1 MIIKGKKVSD
11 TFPGMRFW
19 MWLVW
24 AVVMASIAAQFS
36 TAAISNIPY
45 KLAMVIF
52 AVPLAYL
59 ADLALYTFSHNKHLN
74 EDAPRDSVTTAR
86 IIARALV
93 YAATVLGLTLGL

>member
-11 TFPGMRFW
+11 IFPGARFW

-24 AVVMASIAAQFS
+24 AIVMIVVAAQFS
-36 TAAISNIPY
+36 TAAVSNIPY

-59 ADLALYTFSHNKHLN
+59 ADLALYTFSHSKHLT

-86 IIARALV
+86 IIARAVV
-93 YAATVLGLTLGL
+93 YLATILGLTLGL